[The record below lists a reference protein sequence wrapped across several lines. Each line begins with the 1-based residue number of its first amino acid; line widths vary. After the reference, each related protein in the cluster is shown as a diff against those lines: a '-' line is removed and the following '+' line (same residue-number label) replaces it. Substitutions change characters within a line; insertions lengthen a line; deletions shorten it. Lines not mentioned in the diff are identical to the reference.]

1 MSFDLILATVMGLG
15 LAAVA
20 VMWVPP
26 RRGSGLE
33 PSPQAHAQ
41 ANASAAELDQPQ
53 RIEPFA
59 QATPTFAD
67 LVTIGSLEHHPSM
80 PRLPRRLRA
89 MRALGAKPGELVQ
102 SGALRRSVTVEVTP
116 EQKRRIVLAAALE
129 VADDTDPGDDDPTP
143 AQSVEDDS
151 DEDSDRN
158 LSPRERANNKRAA
171 EFRASQ
177 YGLVRLDG
185 GVRWVGAEPE
195 RIGTLPPAA
204 VEDDEP

>member
-1 MSFDLILATVMGLG
+1 MSFDLILAAVMGLG

-33 PSPQAHAQ
+33 PNTQAHAQ
-41 ANASAAELDQPQ
+41 TGRAELDQPQ
-53 RIEPFA
+53 HIEPFV
-59 QATPTFAD
+59 QATPIFAD
-67 LVTIGSLEHHPSM
+67 LVTIGSLEHRPSM

-102 SGALRRSVTVEVTP
+102 SGALRRSVTVEITP

-129 VADDTDPGDDDPTP
+129 IADDTDPGDDDPTP
-143 AQSVEDDS
+143 EQEPEDVLDDDS
-151 DEDSDRN
+151 ADELPPMGRASRDREAD
-158 LSPRERANNKRAA
+158 LRAA
-171 EFRASQ
+171 R

-185 GVRWVGAEPE
+185 GVRWVGDDE
-195 RIGTLPPAA
+195 RIDTLPPAA
-204 VEDDEP
+204 VEEE

>member
-1 MSFDLILATVMGLG
+1 MSFDLILAAVMGLG

-33 PSPQAHAQ
+33 PSTPVQ
-41 ANASAAELDQPQ
+41 ANAAELDQPPRQ
-53 RIEPFA
+53 RVPFV
-59 QATPTFAD
+59 QATPNFAD
-67 LVTIGSLEHHPSM
+67 LVTVGSLESRPSM

-89 MRALGAKPGELVQ
+89 MQALGAKPGELVQ
-102 SGALRRSVTVEVTP
+102 SGALRRSVAVEVTP

-143 AQSVEDDS
+143 EQEPEDVLDDDS
-151 DEDSDRN
+151 ADELPPMGRASRDREAD
-158 LSPRERANNKRAA
+158 LRAA
-171 EFRASQ
+171 R

-195 RIGTLPPAA
+195 RIDTLPPAA
-204 VEDDEP
+204 VEEE